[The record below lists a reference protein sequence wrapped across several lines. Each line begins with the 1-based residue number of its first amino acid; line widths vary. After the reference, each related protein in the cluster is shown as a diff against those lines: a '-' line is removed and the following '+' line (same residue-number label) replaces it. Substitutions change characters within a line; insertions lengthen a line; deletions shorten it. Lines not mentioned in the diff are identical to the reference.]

1 VSALSPT
8 LAINEAVRLRQARGE
23 RVVHLGFGEA
33 GLPVHPLLREALE
46 RSSGAN
52 AYGAVAGSAALRSSV
67 AAYYARRGLETEPEQ
82 VLAGPGS
89 KALLY
94 AVLTALGGDLVLPRP
109 AWVSYEPQ
117 ARLAGKQVLRLD
129 IPAEAGGVPDPELLG
144 EGVSLARKRGLDPRI
159 LLLTH
164 PDNPTG
170 TFANAD
176 LLESVLD
183 VARECGLQVVAD
195 EIYAELAHAPS
206 EFVSAARIDSEVVL
220 TGGLSKSHALGGW
233 RVGVLRA
240 PASDIGRRLLEN
252 VKSVGSEVWSCLA
265 APIDAAAAAAY
276 DEPPELVEFV
286 GAARTL
292 HRVVARAAFDVVAGA
307 GLACRPPTA
316 AFYLYPDFAP
326 MREQLGERG
335 IATSAALAEHL
346 LDQFAV
352 AVLPGSAFGDDTA
365 LTVRMATSLLYG
377 ESEPERWE
385 SLSAGSEAAE
395 HPRVGF
401 ALETLGG
408 ALRTLGEGHPVSP
421 RADSQSRT
429 VAK

>member
-1 VSALSPT
+1 
-8 LAINEAVRLRQARGE
+8 
-23 RVVHLGFGEA
+23 
-33 GLPVHPLLREALE
+33 
-46 RSSGAN
+46 
-52 AYGAVAGSAALRSSV
+52 VAGSAALRSSV
-67 AAYYARRGLETEPEQ
+67 AGYFTRRGLDTEPEQ
-82 VLAGPGS
+82 VLVGPGS
-89 KALLY
+89 KALLF
-94 AVLTALGGDLVLPRP
+94 ALLSTLDGDLVLPRP

-129 IPAEAGGVPDPELLG
+129 IPAEAGGVPDPALLA
-144 EGVSLARKRGLDPRI
+144 ETVSLMRERGLDPRI

-170 TFANAD
+170 TFAGAE
-176 LLESVLD
+176 LLESVLEI
-183 VARECGLQVVAD
+183 ARGCGLRVISD
-195 EIYAELAHAPS
+195 EIYAELAHEPG
-206 EFVSAARIDSEVVL
+206 EFVSAAVLDPNVVV
-220 TGGLSKSHALGGW
+220 TAGLSKSHALGGW
-233 RVGVLRA
+233 RVGVLRV
-240 PASDIGRRLLEN
+240 PANDAGRRLGAG
-252 VKSVGSEVWSCLA
+252 VQSVASEVWSCLA
-265 APIDAAAAAAY
+265 APIDAAAMVAY
-276 DEPPELVEFV
+276 DEPAELTEFV
-286 GAARTL
+286 GEAREL
-292 HRVVARAAFDVVAGA
+292 HRTVGRAACEVVAEA
-307 GLACRPPTA
+307 GLSCRPPTA